1 MPLRKNNSGKSSGP
15 FKKSDGRK
23 PAASYKKT
31 AGRSDSNSK
40 FGGRDS
46 SFKKP
51 RTNDDSNELAPPR
64 FLPPRDG
71 NKPYGRKSPD
81 SRGGKPA
88 GRGYGS
94 DREDR
99 GFNSDTR
106 KPSYPRNSE
115 EGGSRPP
122 YKKKEGGFGDTGYKK
137 PSYPRT
143 SEDGGSRPPFKKR
156 EGGYG
161 DSDFK
166 KPSYPRNSEEGGS
179 RPPYKKKEGGFG
191 DTGYKK
197 PSYPRT
203 SEDGGSRPPFK
214 KREGGYGDSDFKKPS
229 YPRNSEDG
237 NGRAP
242 YKKREDSARDGG
254 YKKPGSNDGG
264 GYSPYKK
271 REGASEEGGYKKSA
285 YSKSGDQGGGYSPY
299 KKRESSE
306 GGYKKPGFDRN
317 ADGKAP
323 YQKREG
329 DSRDSSYAGKSNNY
343 RRNADDQG
351 PKRPFKPEGEESKPF
366 RPKYDPQVQIR
377 KSYSDRKKE
386 LTGTQD
392 SPDDI
397 RLNKY
402 IANSGVC
409 SRREADDVIKQ
420 GLVNINGTVVTEMG
434 HRVKKGDV
442 VKFDGRKILPEP
454 FVYIL
459 MNKPKD
465 FITTTDDEKGR
476 KTVLDLLADK
486 IPQRVYPIGRLD
498 RNTTGVLLLTNDG
511 DVAQALTHP
520 SFQIK
525 KVYHAVLDKKV
536 SGTDLDKLVE
546 GIELEDG
553 VVHADAV
560 AFVDNEDKRNVGIEI
575 HSGKNRVVRRM
586 FEHLGYDVERLDRV
600 SMGIFTKKDLPR
612 GKWRFLKESEIGFL
626 MKLKANMP

>member
-15 FKKSDGRK
+15 YKKSEGRK
-23 PAASYKKT
+23 PAGSYKKT
-31 AGRSDSNSK
+31 DGRSDSNSK
-40 FGGRDS
+40 LGGRDS

-71 NKPYGRKSPD
+71 NKLYGRKGPD
-81 SRGGKPA
+81 SRGGKPS
-88 GRGYGS
+88 GRPSGG

-99 GFNSDTR
+99 GFKSDTR
-106 KPSYPRNSE
+106 KPSYPRSE

-122 YKKKEGGFGDTGYKK
+122 YKKREGGYGDSDFKK
-137 PSYPRT
+137 PSYPR
-143 SEDGGSRPPFKKR
+143 SDEGGSRPPYKKR

-166 KPSYPRNSEEGGS
+166 KPSYPRNSEG
-179 RPPYKKKEGGFG
+179 
-191 DTGYKK
+191 
-197 PSYPRT
+197 
-203 SEDGGSRPPFK
+203 
-214 KREGGYGDSDFKKPS
+214 
-229 YPRNSEDG
+229 G

-242 YKKREDSARDGG
+242 FKKREDSARDGG
-254 YKKPGSNDGG
+254 YKKPGFDNGSNDSG

-271 REGASEEGGYKKSA
+271 RDGASDEGGYKKSG

-299 KKRESSE
+299 KKREASE
-306 GGYKKPGFDRN
+306 GGYKKPAFDRN
-317 ADGKAP
+317 EGGKAP
-323 YQKREG
+323 YKKREG
-329 DSRDSSYAGKSNNY
+329 DTKDGGYAGKSNY

-351 PKRPFKPEGEESKPF
+351 PKRPFKPEGESDKPF

-386 LTGTQD
+386 LTGNTD

-420 GLVNINGTVVTEMG
+420 GLVSINGTVVIEMG
-434 HRVKKGDV
+434 YRVKKGDV

-476 KTVLDLLADK
+476 KTVVDLLADK

-536 SGTDLDKLVE
+536 NGSDLDKLVE
-546 GIELEDG
+546 GVELEDG

-560 AFVDNEDKRNVGIEI
+560 AFVDNEDKRHVGVEI

-586 FEHLGYDVERLDRV
+586 FEHLGYEVEKLDRV

>member
-15 FKKSDGRK
+15 YKKSDGRK
-23 PAASYKKT
+23 PAGSYKKT

-71 NKPYGRKSPD
+71 NKSYGRKGPE
-81 SRGGKPA
+81 SRGGKPS
-88 GRGYGS
+88 GRPYGG

-99 GFNSDTR
+99 GFKSDTR
-106 KPSYPRNSE
+106 KPSYPKSE

-122 YKKKEGGFGDTGYKK
+122 Y
-137 PSYPRT
+137 
-143 SEDGGSRPPFKKR
+143 KKR

-166 KPSYPRNSEEGGS
+166 KPSYPRSEEGGS
-179 RPPYKKKEGGFG
+179 RPPY
-191 DTGYKK
+191 
-197 PSYPRT
+197 
-203 SEDGGSRPPFK
+203 K

-229 YPRNSEDG
+229 YPRTEEGGSRPPYKKREGGYGDSDFKKPGYPRSEEG

-242 YKKREDSARDGG
+242 FKKREDSGRDGG
-254 YKKPGSNDGG
+254 YKKPGFNRVSNDGG

-271 REGASEEGGYKKSA
+271 REGASEEGGYKKSG

-299 KKRESSE
+299 KKREASE

-317 ADGKAP
+317 DDGKAP
-323 YQKREG
+323 YKKREG
-329 DSRDSSYAGKSNNY
+329 DSRDNGYAGKSNY

-351 PKRPFKPEGEESKPF
+351 PKRPFKPEGEADKPF

-420 GLVNINGTVVTEMG
+420 GLVSINGTVVIEMG
-434 HRVKKGDV
+434 YRVKKGDV

-476 KTVLDLLADK
+476 KTVVDLLADK

-536 SGTDLDKLVE
+536 NGSDLDKLVE
-546 GIELEDG
+546 GVELEDG

-560 AFVDNEDKRNVGIEI
+560 AFVDNEDKRHVGVEI

-586 FEHLGYDVERLDRV
+586 FEHLGYEVEKLDRV

>member
-23 PAASYKKT
+23 PAGSYKKT

-71 NKPYGRKSPD
+71 QKSYGRKGPE
-81 SRGGKPA
+81 SRGGKPS
-88 GRGYGS
+88 GRPYGG
-94 DREDR
+94 DRVDR
-99 GFNSDTR
+99 GFKSDTR
-106 KPSYPRNSE
+106 KPSYPRSE
-115 EGGSRPP
+115 EGGSRPT
-122 YKKKEGGFGDTGYKK
+122 YKKKEGGYGDTGYKK
-137 PSYPRT
+137 PSYPR
-143 SEDGGSRPPFKKR
+143 SEEGGSRPPYKKR

-166 KPSYPRNSEEGGS
+166 KPSYPRSEEGGS
-179 RPPYKKKEGGFG
+179 RPPY
-191 DTGYKK
+191 
-197 PSYPRT
+197 
-203 SEDGGSRPPFK
+203 K

-229 YPRNSEDG
+229 YPRSEEG

-242 YKKREDSARDGG
+242 FKKREDSGRDGG
-254 YKKPGSNDGG
+254 YKKPGFNKGSNDAG

-271 REGASEEGGYKKSA
+271 REGASEEGGYKKSG

-299 KKRESSE
+299 KKREASE
-306 GGYKKPGFDRN
+306 GGYKKPGFDRKD
-317 ADGKAP
+317 DGKAP
-323 YQKREG
+323 YKKREG
-329 DSRDSSYAGKSNNY
+329 DSRDSRDNGYASKSNY

-351 PKRPFKPEGEESKPF
+351 PKRPFKPEGEADKPF

-386 LTGTQD
+386 LTGNTD

-434 HRVKKGDV
+434 YRVKKGDV

-476 KTVLDLLADK
+476 KTVVDLLADK

-546 GIELEDG
+546 GVELEDG

-560 AFVDNEDKRNVGIEI
+560 AFVDNEDKRHVGVEI

-586 FEHLGYDVERLDRV
+586 FEHLGYDVEKLDRV

>member
-23 PAASYKKT
+23 PAGSYKKT

-71 NKPYGRKSPD
+71 NSSYGRKGPD

-99 GFNSDTR
+99 GFNSDSR
-106 KPSYPRNSE
+106 KPSYPRSEEGGSRPPFKKKEGGYGDTGYKKPSYPRSE

-122 YKKKEGGFGDTGYKK
+122 YKKREGGYGDSDFKK
-137 PSYPRT
+137 PSYPR
-143 SEDGGSRPPFKKR
+143 SEEGGSRPPYKKR

-166 KPSYPRNSEEGGS
+166 KPSYPRNSEEG
-179 RPPYKKKEGGFG
+179 
-191 DTGYKK
+191 
-197 PSYPRT
+197 
-203 SEDGGSRPPFK
+203 
-214 KREGGYGDSDFKKPS
+214 
-229 YPRNSEDG
+229 

-242 YKKREDSARDGG
+242 FKKREDSARDGG
-254 YKKPGSNDGG
+254 YKKPGYNNGSNDAG

-271 REGASEEGGYKKSA
+271 REGASDEGGYKKSA

-306 GGYKKPGFDRN
+306 GGYKKPGFGRD

-323 YQKREG
+323 YKKREG
-329 DSRDSSYAGKSNNY
+329 DGRDGGYAGKSNNY

-351 PKRPFKPEGEESKPF
+351 PKRPFKPEGEADKPF

-442 VKFDGRKILPEP
+442 VKYDGRKILPEP

-476 KTVLDLLADK
+476 KTVVDLLADK

-560 AFVDNEDKRNVGIEI
+560 AFVDNEDKRNVGVEI

-586 FEHLGYDVERLDRV
+586 FEHLGYEVEKLDRV